1 MDVLAQKA
9 CCLSGFSLAV
19 LRYEDARW
27 FPLIIQNHMWRTTAV
42 LLLSTGQLVQLALDW
57 NN

>member
-1 MDVLAQKA
+1 MDVLTQKA

-42 LLLSTGQLVQLALDW
+42 LLLSTGQLV
-57 NN
+57 